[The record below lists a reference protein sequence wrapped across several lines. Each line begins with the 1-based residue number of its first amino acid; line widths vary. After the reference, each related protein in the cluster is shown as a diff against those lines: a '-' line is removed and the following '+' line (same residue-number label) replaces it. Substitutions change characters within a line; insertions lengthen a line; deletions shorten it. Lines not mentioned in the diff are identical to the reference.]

1 MCIFS
6 DYNFQK
12 VNYISYLY
20 MIPKDYET
28 IIKKREYKCCYRE
41 FYSNTFTYLLK
52 LISSLLLLQKKE
64 TIKSSEL
71 PL

>member
-41 FYSNTFTYLLK
+41 FYSNT
-52 LISSLLLLQKKE
+52 SLE
-64 TIKSSEL
+64 THQFPFVVAEERNYKFSEL